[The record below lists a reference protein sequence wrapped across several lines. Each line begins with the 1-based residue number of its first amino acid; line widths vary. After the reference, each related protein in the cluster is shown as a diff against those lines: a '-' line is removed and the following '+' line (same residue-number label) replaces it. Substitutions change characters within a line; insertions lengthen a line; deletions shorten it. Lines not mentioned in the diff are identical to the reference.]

1 MPSLAGT
8 APTVLT
14 DISDAKRFVRGLDKP
29 SDLMEAAASSTALAT
44 HALDIHLEREGKDNH
59 AHALLETAH
68 WLQSQVDGL
77 VELWKTLED

>member
-1 MPSLAGT
+1 
-8 APTVLT
+8 
-14 DISDAKRFVRGLDKP
+14 
-29 SDLMEAAASSTALAT
+29 MEAAASSTALAT
-44 HALDIHLEREGKDNH
+44 LALDIHLEREGKDNH

>member
-1 MPSLAGT
+1 MPSFAET

-14 DISDAKRFVRGLDKP
+14 DIIDAKRFVRGLDKP

-44 HALDIHLEREGKDNH
+44 LALDIHLEREGKDNH

-77 VELWKTLED
+77 VELWKALED